1 MQITEGA
8 RYVYPREG
16 EWVTQRDH
24 PAYQFWNSLFND
36 SDWGSLIHGR
46 NGYEWQVNLMV
57 IGIALGF
64 WEVLFYDLEK
74 VGNLDGEQ
82 WSAVSFLTEFI

>member
-1 MQITEGA
+1 
-8 RYVYPREG
+8 
-16 EWVTQRDH
+16 
-24 PAYQFWNSLFND
+24 
-36 SDWGSLIHGR
+36 
-46 NGYEWQVNLMV
+46 MV

-74 VGNLDGEQ
+74 VSNLDGEQ